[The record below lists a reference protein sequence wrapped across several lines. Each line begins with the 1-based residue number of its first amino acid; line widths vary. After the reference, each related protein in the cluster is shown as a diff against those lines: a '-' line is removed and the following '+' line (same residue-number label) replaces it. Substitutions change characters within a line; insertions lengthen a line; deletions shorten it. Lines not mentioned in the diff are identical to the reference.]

1 MLTLRLVEL
10 PCREHGRPEEAKAGH
25 KDCTSGCWD
34 KLEVDELEEWPD
46 KDARLQY
53 VACEAM
59 RSSCY
64 HCEANDVTCQLN
76 YVDDHD

>member
-46 KDARLQY
+46 KDARL
-53 VACEAM
+53 
-59 RSSCY
+59 
-64 HCEANDVTCQLN
+64 
-76 YVDDHD
+76 